1 MFYSSDLQTKENYEI
16 LLQEIKAYRELESH
30 EFNFNGIILKNTNE
44 YNLGSEDAYYEMD
57 IQSLEEILE
66 YWDNNSSNTTKKYKK
81 FKIKLNK
88 HSRKQIT
95 KDKLLK
101 LNNYGKWWT
110 TYEQINDEGKSYI
123 IRCYI
128 GNNKNSRT
136 TYHKK
141 KANKKVRK
149 YKGML
154 KRSNYRKI
162 YDYWWE
168 VF

>member
-1 MFYSSDLQTKENYEI
+1 MVYSSDLQTKEDCQI
-16 LLQEIKAYRELESH
+16 LLQEIKAYRELESQ
-30 EFNFNGIILKNTNE
+30 EINFNGIVLKNTNE
-44 YNLGSEDAYYEMD
+44 YSLGSEDAYYEMD
-57 IQSLEEILE
+57 IQSLEEALE
-66 YWDNNSSNTTKKYKK
+66 HWDYNNKPKKHNKK
-81 FKIKLNK
+81 PKTRLNK
-88 HSRKQIT
+88 YSRKQIT

-101 LNNYGKWWT
+101 LHKYGKWWT
-110 TYEQINDEGKSYI
+110 THKQTNDEDKFYI

-128 GNNKNSRT
+128 GNHKNSRT

-154 KRSNYRKI
+154 KRNNYRKL

-168 VF
+168 IF

>member
-1 MFYSSDLQTKENYEI
+1 MFYSSDLQTKEDYKI
-16 LLQEIKAYRELESH
+16 LLQEIKTYRELESQ
-30 EFNFNGIILKNTNE
+30 EFNFNGIVLKNTNE

-66 YWDNNSSNTTKKYKK
+66 YWDYNNKPKKHNKK
-81 FKIKLNK
+81 PKIKLNK
-88 HSRKQIT
+88 YAKKQIT

-101 LNNYGKWWT
+101 LQKYGKWWT
-110 TYEQINDEGKSYI
+110 TYKQTNEEGKFYI
-123 IRCYI
+123 VRCYI
-128 GNNKNSRT
+128 GNHKNSRT

-141 KANKKVRK
+141 KSNKKVRK
-149 YKGML
+149 YREILKGN
-154 KRSNYRKI
+154 NYRKI